1 MSRQYYTTAP
11 RTDGFGAQFQNI
23 IADILYVYNNTND
36 TYVFPN
42 IASFEHNYTKDPEFT
57 ERLVRYMNLRSHFPL
72 PSNVSPR
79 EVKHLSLHTTTYP
92 FVEANLSRLLKSQ
105 TMKDMKAMFYQGKTT
120 PFDPQY
126 YNVAVQIRR
135 FNTVDTRMAGADTPH
150 SYYVGLM
157 NHIRATHDAGTGT
170 GTATATD
177 KRPLRFH
184 IYSQTTSTDTEAVF
198 QETYCGNDDT
208 ELHLN
213 GDVLPTFHG
222 MVFADALICSGSSFS
237 YCAAFLCNGVVYYK
251 RFWHRPADFWV
262 IGDDILPHN

>member
-1 MSRQYYTTAP
+1 MSRQYYTTTP

-23 IADILYVYNNTND
+23 IADILYVYNNTNH

-42 IASFEHNYTKDPEFT
+42 IARVEHNYTKDPEFT
-57 ERLVRYMNLRSHFPL
+57 ERLVKYMNLRTHFPL

-79 EVKHLSLHTTTYP
+79 EVNNISNIKTYP

-105 TMKDMKAMFYQGKTT
+105 TMKDIKNMFYEGKTT
-120 PFDPQY
+120 PFDTQY

-135 FNTVDTRMAGADTPH
+135 FNHVDIRMAGADTPH

-157 NHIRATHDAGTGT
+157 NHIRATHSSSD
-170 GTATATD
+170 D

-184 IYSQTTSTDTEAVF
+184 IYSQTNATDTEAVF
-198 QETYCGNDDT
+198 KETYCNNHTDT

-213 GDVLPTFHG
+213 GDVLPAFHG

-237 YCAAFLCNGVVYYK
+237 YCAAFLSNGVVYYK
-251 RFWHRPADFWV
+251 RFWHRPADFWL
-262 IGDDILPHN
+262 IGDDILPRS

>member
-1 MSRQYYTTAP
+1 MSQRCYTTTP

-23 IADILYVYNNTND
+23 IADILYIYNNTND
-36 TYVFPN
+36 AYVFPN
-42 IASFEHNYTKDPEFT
+42 IASFEHNYTNESDFT
-57 ERLVRYMNLRSHFPL
+57 ERLVKYMNMRSHFPL
-72 PSNVSPR
+72 PSNVTPR
-79 EVKHLSLHTTTYP
+79 EIKYLTNTTTYP
-92 FVEANLSRLLKSQ
+92 FVETNLGRLLKGQ
-105 TMKDMKAMFYQGKTT
+105 TMKDVKTMFYEGKTT
-120 PFDPQY
+120 PFDSQY

-135 FNTVDTRMAGADTPH
+135 FNNVDTRMAGADTPH

-157 NHIRATHDAGTGT
+157 NHIRTTRTA
-170 GTATATD
+170 TATATD

-198 QETYCGNDDT
+198 KQTYCGNDDT

-237 YCAAFLCNGVVYYK
+237 YCAAFLSNGVVYYK
-251 RFWHRPADFWV
+251 RFWHRPADFWL
-262 IGDDILPHN
+262 IGDDILSRK

>member
-1 MSRQYYTTAP
+1 MSQRCYTTTP

-23 IADILYVYNNTND
+23 IADILYIYNNTND
-36 TYVFPN
+36 AYVFPN
-42 IASFEHNYTKDPEFT
+42 IASFEHNYTNESDFT
-57 ERLVRYMNLRSHFPL
+57 ERLVKYMNMRSHFPL
-72 PSNVSPR
+72 PSNVTPR
-79 EVKHLSLHTTTYP
+79 EIKYLTNTTTYP
-92 FVEANLSRLLKSQ
+92 FVETNLGRLLKGQ
-105 TMKDMKAMFYQGKTT
+105 TMKDVKTMFYEGKTT
-120 PFDPQY
+120 PFDSQY

-135 FNTVDTRMAGADTPH
+135 FNNVDTRMAGADTPH

-157 NHIRATHDAGTGT
+157 NHIRTTR
-170 GTATATD
+170 TATATD

-198 QETYCGNDDT
+198 KQTYCGNDDT

-237 YCAAFLCNGVVYYK
+237 YCAAFLSNGVIFYK
-251 RFWHRPADFWV
+251 RFWHRPADFWL
-262 IGDDILPHN
+262 IGDDILSHK

>member
-42 IASFEHNYTKDPEFT
+42 IASFEHNYT
-57 ERLVRYMNLRSHFPL
+57 RHFPL

-79 EVKHLSLHTTTYP
+79 EVKHLTHTTTYP

-105 TMKDMKAMFYQGKTT
+105 TMKDVKAMFYEGKTT

-135 FNTVDTRMAGADTPH
+135 FNNVDTRMAGADTPH
-150 SYYVGLM
+150 SYYIGLM
-157 NHIRATHDAGTGT
+157 NHIRAKH
-170 GTATATD
+170 TANTAITTD

-184 IYSQTTSTDTEAVF
+184 IYSQTTRTDTEAVF
-198 QETYCGNDDT
+198 QQTYCGNDDT

-237 YCAAFLCNGVVYYK
+237 YCAAFLSNGVVYYK
-251 RFWHRPADFWV
+251 RFWHRPADFWLV
-262 IGDDILPHN
+262 GDDILSRS

>member
-1 MSRQYYTTAP
+1 MSQRCYTTTP

-23 IADILYVYNNTND
+23 IADILYIYNNTND
-36 TYVFPN
+36 MYVFPN
-42 IASFEHNYTKDPEFT
+42 IASFEHNYTNESDFT
-57 ERLVRYMNLRSHFPL
+57 ERLVKYMNMRSHFPL
-72 PSNVSPR
+72 PSNVTPR
-79 EVKHLSLHTTTYP
+79 EIKYLTNTTTYP
-92 FVEANLSRLLKSQ
+92 FVETNLGRLLKGQ
-105 TMKDMKAMFYQGKTT
+105 TMKDVKTMFYEGKTT
-120 PFDPQY
+120 PFDSQY

-135 FNTVDTRMAGADTPH
+135 FNNVDTRMAGADTPH

-157 NHIRATHDAGTGT
+157 NHIRTTRTA
-170 GTATATD
+170 TATATD

-198 QETYCGNDDT
+198 KQTYCGNDDT

-237 YCAAFLCNGVVYYK
+237 YCAAFLSNGVVYYK
-251 RFWHRPADFWV
+251 RFWHRPADFWL
-262 IGDDILPHN
+262 IGDDILSRK

>member
-1 MSRQYYTTAP
+1 MSQRCYTTTP

-23 IADILYVYNNTND
+23 IADILYIYNNTNG

-42 IASFEHNYTKDPEFT
+42 IARFEHNYTNESDFT
-57 ERLVRYMNLRSHFPL
+57 ERLVKYMNMRSHFPL
-72 PSNVSPR
+72 PSNVTPR
-79 EVKHLSLHTTTYP
+79 EIKYLTNTTTYP
-92 FVEANLSRLLKSQ
+92 FVETNLGRLLKGQ
-105 TMKDMKAMFYQGKTT
+105 TMKDVKTMFYEGKTT
-120 PFDPQY
+120 PFDSQY

-135 FNTVDTRMAGADTPH
+135 FNNVDTRMAGADTPH

-157 NHIRATHDAGTGT
+157 NHIRTTR
-170 GTATATD
+170 TATATD

-198 QETYCGNDDT
+198 KQTYCGNDDT

-237 YCAAFLCNGVVYYK
+237 YCAAFLSNGVVYYK
-251 RFWHRPADFWV
+251 RFWHRPADFWL
-262 IGDDILPHN
+262 IGDDILSRK

>member
-1 MSRQYYTTAP
+1 MSQKYYTTAP

-23 IADILYVYNNTND
+23 IADILYIYNNTND
-36 TYVFPN
+36 NYVFPN
-42 IASFEHNYTKDPEFT
+42 IASFEHNYIHEPGFA
-57 ERLVRYMNLRSHFPL
+57 ERLVRYMNLRSHFQL

-79 EVKHLSLHTTTYP
+79 EVIHISNVTTYP
-92 FVEANLSRLLKSQ
+92 FVEANISRLLKSQ
-105 TMKDMKAMFYQGKTT
+105 TMKDMKAMFYEGKTT

-135 FNTVDTRMAGADTPH
+135 FNNVDTRMAGADTPH
-150 SYYVGLM
+150 SYYVGLI
-157 NHIRATHDAGTGT
+157 NHIRATHGAS
-170 GTATATD
+170 TD

-184 IYSQTTSTDTEAVF
+184 IYSQTTSTDTESLF
-198 QETYCGNDDT
+198 KETYCGNDDT

-213 GDVLPTFHG
+213 GDVLPAFHG

-251 RFWHRPADFWV
+251 RFWHQPADFWL
-262 IGDDILPHN
+262 IGDDILSRK

>member
-1 MSRQYYTTAP
+1 MSQQYYTTAP

-23 IADILYVYNNTND
+23 IADILYIYNNTNH

-42 IASFEHNYTKDPEFT
+42 ITSFEHNYTHESGFT

-79 EVKHLSLHTTTYP
+79 EVKHISNVITYP

-105 TMKDMKAMFYQGKTT
+105 TMKDMKAMFYEGKTT

-135 FNTVDTRMAGADTPH
+135 FNSVDIRMAGADTPH

-157 NHIRATHDAGTGT
+157 NHIRATR
-170 GTATATD
+170 ATATD
-177 KRPLRFH
+177 KRPIRFH
-184 IYSQTTSTDTEAVF
+184 IYSQTTRTDTEAVF

-222 MVFADALICSGSSFS
+222 MVFADVLICSGSSFS
-237 YCAAFLCNGVVYYK
+237 YCAAFLSNGVVYYK
-251 RFWHRPADFWV
+251 RFWHQPADFWL
-262 IGDDILPHN
+262 IGDDVLSYRGGR

>member
-1 MSRQYYTTAP
+1 MSQHYYTTAP

-23 IADILYVYNNTND
+23 IADILYVYNNTNNHR
-36 TYVFPN
+36 YVFPN

-79 EVKHLSLHTTTYP
+79 EVNNISNVITYP
-92 FVEANLSRLLKSQ
+92 FVEANLTRLLKSQ
-105 TMKDMKAMFYQGKTT
+105 TMKDIKAMFYEGKNT
-120 PFDPQY
+120 PFDPHY
-126 YNVAVQIRR
+126 YNVAVHVRR
-135 FNTVDTRMAGADTPH
+135 LNNVDTRIAGTDTPH
-150 SYYVGLM
+150 SYYVRLM
-157 NHIRATHDAGTGT
+157 NHIRATHGAG
-170 GTATATD
+170 TATD

-184 IYSQTTSTDTEAVF
+184 IYSQTTSTDTESVF
-198 QETYCGNDDT
+198 KETYCGNNDT

-237 YCAAFLCNGVVYYK
+237 YCAAFLSNGVVYYK
-251 RFWHRPADFWV
+251 RFWHRPADFWL
-262 IGDDILPHN
+262 IGDDILSRS